1 MASSAGGPS
10 DRTGPRVLLVISAD
24 PSRAQPGAEQPR
36 RDYNMLRD
44 ALAADMLTPAIAR
57 RSRMGAFLH
66 RRAGRSV
73 ALAVEAFRRRHR
85 YDAIYTDGE
94 NVGLPLALLLKLS
107 RARPTAPRHVM
118 LSHYLTPAKKRALF
132 RLGVA
137 SHIDTLIV
145 HSAAQR
151 ELAVNALHIPAARV
165 RRLPYFADQTFWRPE
180 ASSSPLPDE
189 LASSPLPLPF
199 ARGRG
204 SSAATSGPG
213 SPSPREERGA
223 GGEDT
228 LGAGGEDRPMICAVG
243 LEFRDYKT
251 LVAAVTDLDVDLR
264 IAAASAWSHHAAFAG
279 SPALPP
285 NVTVGGYTYLP
296 LRELYAA
303 ARVVVVPLRDVDNQA
318 GVTVILE
325 AMAMGKA
332 VIVTATRGQT
342 DVVRD
347 RRNGGRGRVKRAWWP
362 GFVDEPGVASSVGG
376 LATGF
381 YVAPGDPAELRR
393 AIHYLLT
400 HPDLADELGRN
411 GRRVV
416 ETCFTLDGFTTR
428 FAAAIRG
435 EPDPAPTPLDSPLAP

>member
-1 MASSAGGPS
+1 MASSASGPS
-10 DRTGPRVLLVISAD
+10 PRSASRVLLVISAD
-24 PSRAQPGAEQPR
+24 PPKAHPGAEQPR

-44 ALAADMLTPAIAR
+44 ALAADMLTPAVAR
-57 RSRMGAFLH
+57 RSRLGAVLH

-107 RARPTAPRHVM
+107 RARPTAPRHIM
-118 LSHYLTPAKKRALF
+118 LSHYLSPAKKRALF
-132 RLGVA
+132 RLGAA
-137 SHIDTLIV
+137 SQIDTLIV

-151 ELAVNALHIPAARV
+151 EMAVNTLHVPAARV
-165 RRLPYFADQTFWRPE
+165 RRLPYFADQTFWRPDVTARTE
-180 ASSSPLPDE
+180 SPLS
-189 LASSPLPLPF
+189 L
-199 ARGRG
+199 R
-204 SSAATSGPG
+204 
-213 SPSPREERGA
+213 ERGLA
-223 GGEDT
+223 GEVRPT
-228 LGAGGEDRPMICAVG
+228 TPMICAVG
-243 LEFRDYKT
+243 LEFRDYTT

-279 SPALPP
+279 SPALPS

-303 ARVVVVPLRDVDNQA
+303 ARFVVVPLRDVDNQA

-347 RRNGGRGRVKRAWWP
+347 RRNSGRGRIERTWWP
-362 GFVDEPGVASSVGG
+362 GFVDEPAVAASVAG
-376 LATGF
+376 LATGL

-393 AIHYLLT
+393 AIYYLLT
-400 HPDLADELGRN
+400 HPDLAAELGRN

-416 ETCFTLDGFTTR
+416 ETCFTLDTFTAR

-435 EPDPAPTPLDSPLAP
+435 EPDPAPTAQDSPIAP

>member
-1 MASSAGGPS
+1 
-10 DRTGPRVLLVISAD
+10 
-24 PSRAQPGAEQPR
+24 
-36 RDYNMLRD
+36 
-44 ALAADMLTPAIAR
+44 
-57 RSRMGAFLH
+57 
-66 RRAGRSV
+66 
-73 ALAVEAFRRRHR
+73 
-85 YDAIYTDGE
+85 
-94 NVGLPLALLLKLS
+94 
-107 RARPTAPRHVM
+107 
-118 LSHYLTPAKKRALF
+118 
-132 RLGVA
+132 
-137 SHIDTLIV
+137 
-145 HSAAQR
+145 
-151 ELAVNALHIPAARV
+151 
-165 RRLPYFADQTFWRPE
+165 
-180 ASSSPLPDE
+180 
-189 LASSPLPLPF
+189 
-199 ARGRG
+199 
-204 SSAATSGPG
+204 
-213 SPSPREERGA
+213 
-223 GGEDT
+223 
-228 LGAGGEDRPMICAVG
+228 MICAVG

-279 SPALPP
+279 SPALPT
-285 NVTVGGYTYLP
+285 NITVGGYTYLP

-376 LATGF
+376 LATGL

-393 AIHYLLT
+393 AIHDLLS

-416 ETCFTLDGFTTR
+416 ETCFTLDGFTAR

-435 EPDPAPTPLDSPLAP
+435 EPDPAPTSLVSPLAP